1 VPPSAKPLRPTAS
14 TAADA
19 ALADSVLAE
28 LDGLLAPAG
37 LSLRGP
43 ATAPVALR
51 AV

>member
-1 VPPSAKPLRPTAS
+1 
-14 TAADA
+14 
-19 ALADSVLAE
+19 VLAE

-37 LSLRGP
+37 LTIRGP